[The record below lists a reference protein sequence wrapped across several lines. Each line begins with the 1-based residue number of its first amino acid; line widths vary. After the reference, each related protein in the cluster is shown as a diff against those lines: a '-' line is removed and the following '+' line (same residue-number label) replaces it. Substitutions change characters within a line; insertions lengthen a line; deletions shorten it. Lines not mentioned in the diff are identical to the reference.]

1 MGNYQKFRG
10 DPESKLFY
18 LLDGLVGGIN
28 TEFSDDAS
36 SDIDFDSIV
45 NFDVDKLGTL
55 TKRNGFGKIKGIAH
69 LFQTHVGGFDN
80 VPWVHNITEGWEN
93 PEIYN
98 DNLVY
103 VKLLRNDNNCFR
115 NLAAFDDAYA
125 YQKQYGFQNNEFIL
139 LMITT
144 KVEDNKCVSSKAWY
158 YHCKLPEFE
167 WVETDEENVVEPNL
181 VFNAYSCELPVTFTW
196 DKTLMNMD
204 SVEYYDDIWF
214 TNNDKALVRFD
225 RSAEIN
231 SNEDLD
237 AAFHYVGIVEGKD
250 NEAYTPSLVEVT
262 EASLGLNS
270 LTTNPLYDTR
280 RDDTLAE
287 SIQGAYLTTKDLG
300 LLGQTLIV
308 GEPVYLGI
316 QYTGGGDFNI
326 TAKNGDTDLGVKFEV
341 VSEISQGNTKF
352 YKLTFSTVPDGEVEI
367 TIEKTDTDVVDP
379 YRLYVKTGQPSDI
392 EIIKN
397 NNIGNCGMCMMSDNR
412 VAYYREDTIFFSD
425 VNRPDYLPF
434 NSYLKLPLEPTD
446 RITKICYFKGVYIVF
461 TKESIYKLI
470 GTWGNLSSFACEP
483 VNTSLGCHAG
493 HTVVP
498 IEDTLYFAS
507 PRGLYALKSS
517 TFIEGMQNLVELD
530 IKVKKLTSDFTLY
543 EDELSSPS
551 IRFNGINEKAYAF
564 RYRDKYMLFFNSSY
578 EKGDYAAKN
587 NLDTLVY
594 DYTLKSFTTYSF
606 IEKPTFLFMVDNALQ
621 TFCTTKEDAENLE
634 FEPEEILNY
643 NFEEQPTGTEIVL
656 DSSEQGNNGTVKGDL
671 IVNQESYSLGDLD
684 YIETEILQMRYDTS
698 EFFNSLDA
706 SIDVKLEENQE
717 DKTIFETV
725 GESLT
730 ESVAPYSGEYRS
742 EIINGYEVVFR
753 YDVNYTK
760 PSGGLVSENT
770 TLDFTLTLNRTSTD
784 VLPEVSGVVNL
795 SDVFEAIEN
804 SFLHWKTNDDGITA
818 IKTVFSNVAFSANFE
833 DALSVELLS
842 DKLFL
847 DIQGGVTETQERN
860 IKLKV
865 DLTIH
870 DYYDY
875 YEKGANVSGKD
886 YGVVTQVSWVRLGT
900 PYSVVAYDGYARFTV
915 TKPYLYH
922 NGTLDCKSL
931 PFKVTVGGKTMSFTM
946 PAIDEDKGTVYV
958 TGTTSKYVDL
968 PYSDDILNGD
978 GVYKVTVKSAYLID
992 GKLSGIYRAELS
1004 RSFSVTLPNIKRVQG
1019 DNTTEQTFEGDATY
1033 SLVYTPPEK
1042 DLYIKLKL
1050 NPSDK
1055 PQDMI
1060 SDVIKLELTDMDSSY
1075 DIYFPI
1081 SDITQRHRYSIK
1093 RNGNNIELHCD
1104 NNFLGEVSVPDS
1116 YFSKRSWSRFLF
1128 GTDFEKTNYLNWE
1141 FFDINF
1147 GMFRYN
1153 SIGNEQIDET
1163 SVKLLDKT
1171 GNGNDGT
1178 AYGSEPIEYN
1188 GAFFTEGPSYIELPR
1203 MAYIYKPGFT
1213 IETELLLSP
1222 SEKPYKI
1229 FDIAD
1234 FYGVEGF
1241 ASNGNSINISVYEGF
1256 VSLNIMTD
1264 KLKEMTISNKNAI
1277 KYNTDYKLKF
1287 VCKLLDDEVY
1297 ELSLY
1302 INDVLDNTIKYR
1314 NVSIPNT
1321 DRQSCYIGKS
1331 NNQNDDYFKGLLH
1344 SFKIVLEPNYD
1355 VEVYSVATIYEFDT
1369 SYSDFDKPIY
1379 YELQTKGI
1387 NLKYPQHIKKLKH
1400 IFIKAK
1406 GGYKPNDLI
1415 FELHTDGYLVND
1427 PKSYYCYV
1435 DETGKIVYDYTEI
1448 HNLTIDE
1455 RVSVL
1460 GNMTLNNTRLG
1471 EGNYQTIKMVIP
1483 SKGKNFKLKMYG
1495 QNKDYMSLESFGL
1508 VAKLGKV
1515 KQD

>member
-1 MGNYQKFRG
+1 MGNYQKFKG
-10 DPESKLFY
+10 DPENKLFY

-36 SDIDFDSIV
+36 SDIDFESIV

-55 TKRNGFGKIKGIAH
+55 TKRNGFGKIKGLGSIVQRGDIEGYDPH
-69 LFQTHVGGFDN
+69 NDLPSVL
-80 VPWVHNITEGWEN
+80 NITEDFKNVE
-93 PEIYN
+93 EEN

-103 VKLLRNDNNCFR
+103 VKLLKNDNNCFR
-115 NLAAFDDAYA
+115 NLAAFDTHLD
-125 YQKQYGFQNNEFIL
+125 YQKQYGFQNNEFKL

-144 KVEDNKCVSSKAWY
+144 KVSGGKCVASKAWY
-158 YHCKLPEFE
+158 YYCQLREIPEE
-167 WVETDEENVVEPNL
+167 VLGTDEEPHQL
-181 VFNAYSCELPVTFTW
+181 VFKAYKCDLPVIFNW

-204 SVEYYDDIWF
+204 SVEYYNDIWF

-225 RSAEIN
+225 RSADIT

-237 AAFHYVGIVEGKD
+237 AAFHYIGVVDGKV
-250 NEAYTPSLVEVT
+250 NEAYKPSLVEVT

-367 TIEKTDTDVVDP
+367 TIEKTGTTVVDP
-379 YRLYVKTGQPSDI
+379 YRLYVKTGQPSEI

-446 RITKICYFKGVYIVF
+446 RITKICYFKGVYVVF
-461 TKESIYKLI
+461 TKESIYKLM
-470 GTWGNLSSFACEP
+470 GTWGNISSFACEP

-543 EDELSSPS
+543 EDELANPAM
-551 IRFNGINEKAYAF
+551 RFNGINEKAYAL

-587 NLDTLVY
+587 NLDVLVY
-594 DYTLKSFTTYSF
+594 DYSLKSFTTYSF
-606 IEKPTFLFMVDNALQ
+606 LEKPTFLFMVDNALQ
-621 TFCTTKEDAENLE
+621 TFSKTLESGTATVLPFEFINYDMENQEVGAEV
-634 FEPEEILNY
+634 IK
-643 NFEEQPTGTEIVL
+643 
-656 DSSEQGNNGTVKGDL
+656 DSSSAGNDGTVIGDL
-671 IVNQESYSLGDLD
+671 IINQESYVLGDFD
-684 YIETEILQMRYDTS
+684 YIEADLQTQNLDFMQDL
-698 EFFNSLDA
+698 NLSLDMK
-706 SIDVKLEENQE
+706 IDENQTN
-717 DKTIFETV
+717 KTIFEAV
-725 GESLT
+725 GEGIGDTVS
-730 ESVAPYSGEYRS
+730 PYSGIYRS
-742 EIINGYEVVFR
+742 EIVNGYEVVFK
-753 YDVNYTK
+753 YDVIYTK

-770 TLDFTLTLNRTSTD
+770 TVDFILTLNRTSTD

-795 SDVFEAIEN
+795 TDVLENIESN
-804 SFLHWKTNDDGITA
+804 FSYWGMDEDGVTSIKKT
-818 IKTVFSNVAFSANFE
+818 FSNVEFSANFE

-847 DIQGGVTETQERN
+847 NIQGGVTETQERN

-875 YEKGANVSGKD
+875 YEKGANVSGTKEAN
-886 YGVVTQVSWVRLGT
+886 TEKSWIKIGI
-900 PYSVVAYDGYARFTV
+900 PYSVVAYDGYSRFTI
-915 TKPYLYH
+915 TKPYVRNTARL
-922 NGTLDCKSL
+922 NVASQALT
-931 PFKVTVGGKTMSFTM
+931 VTVASKSMSFTI
-946 PAIDEDKGTVYV
+946 PAIST
-958 TGTTSKYVDL
+958 TGYHYASATKYVDI
-968 PYSDDILNGD
+968 PYSDSVLNGT
-978 GVYKVTVKSAYLID
+978 GAYKVTVSSKYNIKAT
-992 GKLSGIYRAELS
+992 LSGTYYS
-1004 RSFSVTLPNIKRVQG
+1004 NVTMSFSLTLPNIKRVQG
-1019 DNTTEQTFEGDATY
+1019 DNTTEQTFDGVTSYD
-1033 SLVYTPPEK
+1033 LVYTPPED
-1042 DLYIKLKL
+1042 DLYIKLMV
-1050 NPSDK
+1050 NPDNV
-1055 PQDMI
+1055 PED
-1060 SDVIKLELTDMDSSY
+1060 LTNKEKRLYFEITDYSSEFSVY
-1075 DIYFPI
+1075 CEPVDLTERHIYTI
-1081 SDITQRHRYSIK
+1081 VRHANI
-1093 RNGNNIELHCD
+1093 IELQCD
-1104 NNFLGEVSVPDS
+1104 GNLIGEIDLPDS
-1116 YFSKRSWSRFLF
+1116 YLNDKIWRKFIF
-1128 GTDFEKTNYLNWE
+1128 GTNVETKETFLNWE
-1141 FFDINF
+1141 FFELDF
-1147 GMFRYN
+1147 GIFKYN
-1153 SIGNEQIDET
+1153 SIGNSQINENQ
-1163 SVKLLDKT
+1163 VQLIDKS
-1171 GNGNDGT
+1171 GNSND
-1178 AYGSEPIEYN
+1178 AIVYGAEAIQYD
-1188 GAFFTEGPSYIELPR
+1188 GIFFTGSDSYIELPTLD
-1203 MAYIYKPGFT
+1203 YPFQIGFT
-1213 IETELLLSP
+1213 IEADMLIRP
-1222 SEKPYKI
+1222 STKPYTL
-1229 FDIAD
+1229 FDTARSYGNAD
-1234 FYGVEGF
+1234 IKDKN
-1241 ASNGNSINISVYEGF
+1241 ASISVDVDNGF
-1256 VSLNIMTD
+1256 ISLSVMTAQLVDMKVSTKVPL
-1264 KLKEMTISNKNAI
+1264 EFNK
-1277 KYNTDYKLKF
+1277 DYKIKF
-1287 VCKLLDDEVY
+1287 VCERIEDTNY
-1297 ELSLY
+1297 TLSVY
-1302 INDVLDNTIKYR
+1302 INDELNNSVKYR
-1314 NVSIPNT
+1314 NLDIITIQRNSNFL
-1321 DRQSCYIGKS
+1321 GKS
-1331 NNQNDDYFKGLLH
+1331 NNQNYDNFKGAIN
-1344 SFKIVLEPNYD
+1344 SFKLLLNSYEINEFYLPPTV
-1355 VEVYSVATIYEFDT
+1355 YEFDT
-1369 SYSDFDKPIY
+1369 SYSDFSKPIY
-1379 YELQTKGI
+1379 YELETKGI

-1435 DETGKIVYDYTEI
+1435 DETGKVVYDYTEV

-1483 SKGKNFKLKMYG
+1483 SKGKNFKLKLYG
-1495 QNKDYMSLESFGL
+1495 ENKDYMSLESFGL